1 MAEKKNK
8 KVVEKENQPSDEV
21 IDDGQGWE
29 GQEERGSKE
38 EIRAKIKKTG
48 NPEKLVRLRNRFFY
62 MFYRYTSLVFLTS
75 IACFISAVLFLI
87 VFIQKPV
94 PPQYIKVDKEG
105 RYIPL
110 DSVSECR
117 DREEVKRFMLSAVR
131 RMYKYDYINYTEQ
144 LNSAQEYFTPRG
156 WDKFLEEFESTK
168 TLLAVKENKW
178 IVSVEPTGLPI
189 LEKEYKENGVCV
201 VNLKAPILISY
212 IGEKGQSRKGDIYM
226 RIQRQSVITSDHGLG
241 ISQVVFIESKN

>member
-8 KVVEKENQPSDEV
+8 KEKVVENEV
-21 IDDGQGWE
+21 EDDGRGWE
-29 GQEERGSKE
+29 GQEVQGTDE
-38 EIRAKIKKTG
+38 EIRGKLKKAG

-62 MFYRYTSLVFLTS
+62 MFYRYTSLLFLTS
-75 IACFISAVLFLI
+75 IACFLSAVLFLI

-110 DSVSECR
+110 DSVAECR
-117 DREEVKRFMLSAVR
+117 DLEETKRFMLSAVR

-156 WDKFLEEFESTK
+156 WDRFLEEFEETK

-178 IVSVEPTGLPI
+178 IVSVEPTGLPV
-189 LEKEYKENGVCV
+189 LQKEYIDNGVCV

-212 IGEKGQSRKGDIYM
+212 IGEKGQSRKGEIYM